1 MTMRKLY
8 KKLSLTALMALLVA
22 SIALGQER
30 VVSGTVTDEDGASMP
45 GVNVLIKGTNVGTA
59 TDANGQFRL
68 SVPSDQTV
76 LVISFI
82 GYQSSELTVGSQ
94 STINVTLAA
103 DVTSLDEI
111 IVTGYAVENRRD
123 VTGAVSTVK
132 TAQLVAVP
140 TGNIEQA
147 LQGRVSG
154 VTVITNGQPGT
165 SSVVRLRGFGSVGG
179 NEPLYVVDGVPVTS
193 VDFLNPL
200 DIETTT
206 VLKDAASASVY
217 GARAAGGVIV
227 YTTKRGKKSGK
238 MSVSYDGLYGVT
250 VPGKVDNILNP
261 QEQADWTWE
270 ALRNTGAQTNTAPV
284 FKHDQ
289 YGTATSPVLPDW
301 LMVGSATGVV
311 GNIDLA
317 GERTRYNTDPTKGA
331 YYLVMPA
338 NKAGTNWYDEIT
350 QVAPIH
356 RHTLGFSG
364 GNESST
370 YYMSLGMQD
379 QDGTLLEQNAT
390 RYTMRLNSD
399 HTLFN
404 KLKIGQN
411 LQATY
416 ISNRGIVGGNG
427 GRGASN
433 EENVF
438 LSAFRMPAI
447 IPVRD
452 AFGGY
457 SGTAAKGLNNPR
469 NPVAE
474 RERSADNGG
483 YAMGMFGNV
492 FAELEVMPGLTLRS
506 TIGGTLASGYFISFN
521 KPSYENSENGNNF
534 ITYNEN
540 SNASHQWTFTNTA
553 RYQKKFGIHAL
564 DILAGYESL
573 KTNSGRSISGSGQN
587 PFSPDP
593 NYISLSTTSS
603 RVVNSGYSAGF
614 KMASVFGTV
623 RYTLMDKYTI
633 GGVLRRDGS
642 SKFGANN
649 RYGVFPAISASWRI
663 SDEAFMQSV
672 PFISDLKIRGGWGQ
686 MGNSNNVVATNN
698 FSLYQSNLGQA
709 FYDLGGTNGAPQ
721 EGFFRSQL
729 GNPDAKWETSITSN
743 IGIDAIFMDGKF
755 ELVFDFWKKDTEDLL
770 YQLETPAVVGP
781 VANDPSVNI
790 AKMSNKG
797 LDIMLIN
804 RGDITSDLKY
814 EATFTGSFL
823 KNEIVSI
830 APDVPYFESGGT
842 RIGNAIRN
850 QVGGPISSF
859 FGYKVIGLFQN
870 AAEVAA
876 APAQEGKGVG
886 RFRYEDTN
894 GRGADGKLTGVPD
907 GKIDVDDRTYIG
919 DPVPA
924 FTGGINLQLN
934 YKQFE
939 LVAFLYTSLGFENYN
954 FSRWFTDFYPS
965 FTGAAYG
972 ERVRESF
979 TFENGGN
986 TTPIFENISNTSTNN
1001 GHSTYYIEKGNYA
1014 RLTNLQ
1020 LAYKLPATVL
1030 SRWGVERAKIYLQG
1044 TNLITMSK
1052 YSGLDPGVG
1061 GNADTTLGLD
1071 FGTPPVNK
1079 GFNIGLSLGF

>member
-1 MTMRKLY
+1 MRKLY
-8 KKLSLTALMALLVA
+8 KKLSLTALLALLVA

-30 VVSGTVTDEDGASMP
+30 VVSGTVTDESGSAMP

-59 TDANGQFRL
+59 TDANGQYRL
-68 SVPSDQTV
+68 SVPSDQSV
-76 LVISFI
+76 LVITFI
-82 GYQSSELTVGSQ
+82 GYRSKEVTVGQQ
-94 STINVTLAA
+94 STVDVALEA
-103 DVTSLDEI
+103 DVTSLDEVV
-111 IVTGYAVENRRD
+111 VTGYAVENRRD

-147 LQGRVSG
+147 LQGRVAG

-165 SSVVRLRGFGSVGG
+165 TSVVRLRGFGSIGG

-193 VDFLNPL
+193 VDFINPL

-206 VLKDAASASVY
+206 VLKDAASASIY

-227 YTTKRGKKSGK
+227 YTTKRGKKGSK
-238 MSVSYDGLYGVT
+238 MKVSYEGLYGVT
-250 VPGKVDNILNP
+250 IPGKVDNILSP
-261 QEQADWTWE
+261 QEQADWTWA
-270 ALRNTGAQTNTAPV
+270 ALKNTGAQTGTTPTLV
-284 FKHDQ
+284 HEQ
-289 YGTATSPVLPDW
+289 YGTGATPRLPDW
-301 LMVGSATGVV
+301 LLVGSATGVV

-317 GERTRYNTDPTKGA
+317 AERLKYNTDPTKGA

-338 NKAGTNWYDEIT
+338 NKEGTNWYDEIT
-350 QVAPIH
+350 HNAPLN

-364 GNESST
+364 GNDNST
-370 YYMSLGMQD
+370 YYLSLGMQD
-379 QDGTLLEQNAT
+379 ATGTLLEQGSK
-390 RYTMRLNSD
+390 RYTMRLNTD
-399 HTLFN
+399 HTAFN

-411 LQATY
+411 IQATFL
-416 ISNRGIVGGNG
+416 SNRGIVGGNG

-483 YAMGMFGNV
+483 YSMGMFGNV
-492 FAELEVMPGLTLRS
+492 YAELEVLPGLTLRS
-506 TIGGTLASGYFISFN
+506 SIGGTLASGYYRSYG

-534 ITYNEN
+534 ITYQE
-540 SNASHQWTFTNTA
+540 NASQGYNWTFTNTA
-553 RYQKKFGIHAL
+553 RYQKKFGIHGL
-564 DILAGYESL
+564 DVLGGYEAL
-573 KTNSGRSISGSGQN
+573 KTNVGRNINGSGQK
-587 PFSPDP
+587 PFSSDP
-593 NYISLSTTSS
+593 NYITLSTATTN
-603 RVVNSGYSAGF
+603 RVVNSGYQNGF
-614 KMASVFGTV
+614 SFASIFGTA

-633 GGVLRRDGS
+633 SGVLRRDGS

-649 RYGVFPAISASWRI
+649 RYGVFPAVSASWRI
-663 SDEAFMQSV
+663 SDESFMQSV
-672 PFISDLKIRGGWGQ
+672 PFIADMKIRGGWGK
-686 MGNSNNVVATNN
+686 MGNSNNVDPFNN
-698 FSLYQSNLGQA
+698 FSLYQANLGQA
-709 FYDLGGTNGAPQ
+709 FYDIGGTNGAPS
-721 EGFFRSQL
+721 EGFFRSRL
-729 GNPDAKWETSITSN
+729 GNPNAKWETSITSN
-743 IGIDAIFMDGKF
+743 IGIDATFLEGKV

-770 YQLETPAVVGP
+770 FQLETPAVVGP
-781 VANDPSVNI
+781 VATDPSVNI

-804 RGDITSDLKY
+804 RGDITNELKY
-814 EATFTGSFL
+814 EVTLTGSFL
-823 KNEIVSI
+823 KNEIISL
-830 APDVPYFESGGT
+830 APGVPYFESGGT
-842 RIGNAIRN
+842 RIGNAVRN

-859 FGYKVIGLFQN
+859 FGYKVLGLFQN

-876 APAQEGKGVG
+876 APPQDGKGVG
-886 RFRYEDTN
+886 RFRYEDNN

-934 YKQFE
+934 YGQFE
-939 LVAFLYTSLGFENYN
+939 LVGFLYTALGFENYN

-986 TTPIFENISNTSTNN
+986 STPIFENISNTSTNN
-1001 GHSTYYIEKGNYA
+1001 GHSTYYVEKGNYA

-1020 LAYKLPATVL
+1020 LAYKLPAATL
-1030 SRWGVERAKIYLQG
+1030 SRWKIENAKVFIQA
-1044 TNLITMSK
+1044 TNLLTISK
-1052 YSGLDPGVG
+1052 YTGLDPGVG

-1079 GFNIGLSLGF
+1079 GFNIGLSFGF